1 MALHGWLLQA
11 LTRIQG
17 RMMRRTIFLALSLAV
32 GILGALALA
41 RTAQA
46 LTVSGSLKVDLGEVE
61 PGVLYRAGS
70 F

>member
-1 MALHGWLLQA
+1 
-11 LTRIQG
+11 
-17 RMMRRTIFLALSLAV
+17 MMRRTIFLALSLAV